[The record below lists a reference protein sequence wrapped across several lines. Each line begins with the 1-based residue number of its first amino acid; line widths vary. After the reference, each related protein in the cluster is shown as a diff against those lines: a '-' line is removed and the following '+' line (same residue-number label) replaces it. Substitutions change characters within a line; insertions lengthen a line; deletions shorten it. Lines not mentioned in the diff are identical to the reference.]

1 MSTVNLS
8 IDKNELLS
16 VIKKLDDQDKLMI
29 YNELKKSLF
38 LKRFNALLK
47 SIKTSD
53 LSMEEITKEVE
64 AVRKKRYEQGKHT
77 L

>member
-8 IDKNELLS
+8 IDKNEFLS

-64 AVRKKRYEQGKHT
+64 AVRKKRYEQGKQT